1 MTYLK
6 IMEMHLQFNKM
17 FFGMMYNQ
25 RGTLVKIVRSQ
36 GVRIPNEAMEFNF
49 RNILE
54 HIHWAAADT
63 IGNGGFDLPKR

>member
-1 MTYLK
+1 
-6 IMEMHLQFNKM
+6 
-17 FFGMMYNQ
+17 MMYNQ

-63 IGNGGFDLPKR
+63 IGKLWF